1 VNKAG
6 TERLLKLN
14 AKKTKL
20 IVISK
25 NEVTPPEVCI
35 NNVKIEQVDKFKYL
49 GSIKTD
55 DGKCTVDIRARIGRA
70 KKVCL
75 ELNNIWK
82 DKDVRKDV

>member
-1 VNKAG
+1 MNNAG

-20 IVISK
+20 MVIST
-25 NEVTPPEVCI
+25 NEITPPEVCI

-55 DGKCTVDIRARIGRA
+55 DGNCTIDIRARIGSEQH
-70 KKVCL
+70 L
-75 ELNNIWK
+75 E
-82 DKDVRKDV
+82 R